1 MGVLEYLLSTRKPT
15 EPIVPEPLAD
25 LPTDLSA
32 LVTEADNTLREVE
45 ENAGCRIG
53 IRCRWPGGV
62 FRLVRERKQPGELTP
77 ADLAEV
83 LNRMRQ
89 LEALAPEV
97 VV

>member
-1 MGVLEYLLSTRKPT
+1 MGVLEYLLDTHKST
-15 EPIVPEPLAD
+15 EPIVRPIPAD
-25 LPTDLSA
+25 LFA

-83 LNRMRQ
+83 LNRLRQ